1 LDEFDQRDEIEAASG
16 ARMEVEMNSPTPLL
30 SGIAQIAL
38 SSADP
43 VALVG
48 WYRDV
53 LGLPVLFE
61 AGGMTFFQS
70 GATRLM
76 IGANHHGAAIGGTD
90 ITIYF
95 EPRDWSAAETAL
107 EAKGVVFGGAAQV
120 VQQAPGREL
129 ALRAFKDPE
138 GHTLALLGWRAV

>member
-1 LDEFDQRDEIEAASG
+1 MNTAA
-16 ARMEVEMNSPTPLL
+16 PLL

-38 SSADP
+38 TSADP
-43 VALVG
+43 VNLVA

-61 AGGMTFFQS
+61 ASGMTFFQS

-76 IGANHHGAAIGGTD
+76 IGANQHSASIGGTD

-107 EAKGVVFGGAAQV
+107 AERGIAFTHEAQV
-120 VQQAPGREL
+120 LQRAPGREL

-138 GHTLALLGWRAV
+138 GHSLALLGWRPAD